1 MIFRRFGAAGTLG
14 TLGQLALAVSP
25 SSTDKLSPPLYLT
38 GDDAQQHWQ
47 PSVALDPVTGD
58 VLILHVSRSAG
69 DAQQLL
75 RDLKPV
81 SPAARSDT
89 HPQALSAQDDPVGAL
104 RLEAG
109 ADPAIDPQ
117 PAISTQHALP
127 GSTVWV
133 TATVRNVGLQPASD
147 IVVHVYS
154 TSTVLSQIGTFTVT
168 GPLEV
173 NEPFSLTLPVTRTA
187 GAQQIIVR
195 VAASNS
201 NTSLANDEASVD
213 LQAMPAPELPGVAVS
228 ALTDQA
234 LDVGWL
240 PVEVPGI
247 EGYRILRREPSYAP
261 GLYDLVGETIEPL
274 YTDRLLQRG
283 RTYCYVVEAYD
294 ANGVLSARSDEA
306 CGALAMLRVFLPL
319 VMKGP

>member
-1 MIFRRFGAAGTLG
+1 M
-14 TLGQLALAVSP
+14 
-25 SSTDKLSPPLYLT
+25 T
-38 GDDAQQHWQ
+38 GDDARQHWQ
-47 PSVALDPVTGD
+47 PSVALDPATGNM
-58 VLILHVSRSAG
+58 LILNVSRAAASGA
-69 DAQQLL
+69 DLQQLQ
-75 RDLKPV
+75 RHIKPV

-89 HPQALSAQDDPVGAL
+89 HPKRIAAQDDPVEAL
-104 RLEAG
+104 LLEAG
-109 ADPAIDPQ
+109 ADPAIDPA

-154 TSTVLSQIGTFTVT
+154 TSTVLSLVGVFTVT

-187 GAQQIIVR
+187 GPQQIMVQI
-195 VAASNS
+195 AASNS
-201 NTSLANDEASVD
+201 NTSLANDAASVD
-213 LQAMPAPELPGVAVS
+213 LQAMPAPEFAGVAVS

-234 LDVGWL
+234 LDVSWL

-261 GLYDLVGETIEPL
+261 GLYDLVGETIRPGVHRSAVAARP
-274 YTDRLLQRG
+274 DVLLR
-283 RTYCYVVEAYD
+283 R
-294 ANGVLSARSDEA
+294 RS
-306 CGALAMLRVFLPL
+306 V
-319 VMKGP
+319 